1 MIWGGTELWCIII
14 LGSIPPLRPLFAKL
28 FFKAKNMT
36 AYGST
41 SRTNDGYGNGTGAQ
55 GYGRGTR
62 KSIIKSTGTVEESNK
77 QRGLASVL
85 ATGNGSQEEVLPM
98 KEGLGGIVVHSTF
111 EIVATKME
119 DEMSVLEQGRARG

>member
-1 MIWGGTELWCIII
+1 M
-14 LGSIPPLRPLFAKL
+14 
-28 FFKAKNMT
+28 
-36 AYGST
+36 
-41 SRTNDGYGNGTGAQ
+41 
-55 GYGRGTR
+55 
-62 KSIIKSTGTVEESNK
+62 IKSTGTVEESNK